1 MFSKG
6 SEGVVSFNVVHGP
19 RRLFDI
25 SHLSISPLLPVKTN
39 GSSLVPEHN
48 IFIGVIVPSLD
59 ASATFT
65 CKLSVT
71 GKQPGIAISTEY
83 KA

>member
-6 SEGVVSFNVVHGP
+6 RDGVVSFNVVHGP

-25 SHLSISPLLPVKTN
+25 SHLSISPLLPVKTKE
-39 GSSLVPEHN
+39 SSLVPEHK
-48 IFIGVIVPSLD
+48 IFIGVIVPSLG

-65 CKLSVT
+65 CKLSVI
-71 GKQPGIAISTEY
+71 GEQPGITISTEY
-83 KA
+83 EA